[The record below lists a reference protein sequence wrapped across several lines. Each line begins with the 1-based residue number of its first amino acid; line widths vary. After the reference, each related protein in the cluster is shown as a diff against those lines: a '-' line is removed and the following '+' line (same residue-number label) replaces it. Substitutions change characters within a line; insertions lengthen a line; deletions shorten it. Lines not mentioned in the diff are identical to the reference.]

1 MLEFNIMAVN
11 ALNTSLS
18 SVYKVNSTIQELVD
32 NLIIEKWNVSL
43 AYETYYNECHPTQ
56 CRYTFETR
64 NDLIYIVTT
73 LFGIAGGLIT
83 VLKLILP
90 RLIKLFR
97 RKGQHQRVASSGKPR
112 LKKFH

>member
-1 MLEFNIMAVN
+1 M
-11 ALNTSLS
+11 
-18 SVYKVNSTIQELVD
+18 
-32 NLIIEKWNVSL
+32 IEKWNVSP
-43 AYETYYNECHPTQ
+43 AYERYYNACHPTQ
-56 CRYTFETR
+56 CTYTFETR

-97 RKGQHQRVASSGKPR
+97 KKREHQQLTAGK
-112 LKKFH
+112 L